1 MPTTQVVGKEV
12 VVVMMRP
19 VPSSKISIPELPP
32 DLVHRPE
39 LVRRLDG
46 VADVGLAS
54 APAGYGKTLLVA
66 EWARASTEI
75 DTAWVRVDRDDNNP
89 RRLWS
94 AMLASMA
101 RTATV
106 PASSPLRA
114 GSDRGT
120 WDMAL
125 AGQPDFLAN
134 LIEAL
139 AALPRPLR
147 LVLDDLHEVTD
158 AATLHGLQNF
168 VRDRPPNV
176 ILVLASR
183 LDPPFHLHRLRL
195 EGRLTELRSDQ
206 LQFDRVEAGTLLR
219 RAGLGLKPRQ
229 VDQLYRQTDGWPA
242 GLRLAAAAIDV
253 TTDVDGFLADF
264 SGDERSVADYLVG
277 EVFSGLPADRLQL
290 LQATSICEALP
301 VGLAVVLSGRED
313 AGWLLADLEHRTA
326 LVREIA
332 QNRGVYRVQPLVRS
346 HLLADLNRQGAHR
359 IARLHAIAA
368 RWWRDWGR
376 PARALEHAALSGEP
390 ALLTDLV
397 RDVAVSQLV
406 VGEHRPLRRA
416 LAASGEHVVGSDP
429 WLSVVA
435 ALVRHETGDAHAAEA
450 AGRHACR
457 SWPADPPVRLAI
469 LRAAGEELGV
479 LPQAAGAA
487 RTSLPDEGA
496 VPAEPELEALVRLA
510 RCGRRLRDGDD
521 PLAVRRAIDRVRADA
536 QRSGFEY
543 LSLQCLGLAAAAAAV
558 GGDLRGM
565 REIGAEAVAIGA
577 ARGWQASPWALTGT
591 AMLAYGKLLA
601 AEPKEAERL
610 ATDGLAHGAKA
621 ALRLQY
627 VLMAIAGVA
636 RADQGDRAGGVV
648 AMARARTALGDAS
661 ASGFELAALAVAEFQ
676 DSIRLGRHA
685 AARTVLSWFVDRVGE
700 TAETLLM
707 RAWSDVAAGHN
718 DSARTT
724 LRRILDGQAAA
735 VLPSTLVDAL
745 LQETALAVHVEDHF
759 AARRALQMAVDVAEP
774 LDLLRPFVNAG
785 PVVRELLAQR
795 YGSLEAADTFG
806 GRALAVGACGG
817 RALEAVLSR
826 RELAVLALLP
836 SLRSMDEIASDLTV
850 SINTLKSH
858 IRSIYSKLGVSSR
871 RCAVLT
877 AHEHG
882 LILSSGSEYQSAQ
895 ALLIRHR

>member
-1 MPTTQVVGKEV
+1 MT
-12 VVVMMRP
+12 MRP
-19 VPSSKISIPELPP
+19 VPSSKISMPELPP
-32 DLVHRPE
+32 DLVHRTE
-39 LVRRLDG
+39 LLRRLDD
-46 VADVGLAS
+46 VADVGLVS

-66 EWARASTEI
+66 EWARASTDV
-75 DTAWVRVDRDDNNP
+75 DTAWVRVDRDDDDP

-94 AMLASMA
+94 AVLASIA
-101 RTATV
+101 RTPTV
-106 PASSPLRA
+106 SASSPLLA
-114 GSDRGT
+114 GFDGGA
-120 WDMAL
+120 WDMAS
-125 AGQPDFLAN
+125 AGRPDFLAK

-139 AALPRPLR
+139 AELPRPLR

-158 AATLHGLQNF
+158 AATLRGLQNF
-168 VRDRPPNV
+168 LRDRPTNV
-176 ILVLASR
+176 IVVLASR

-195 EGRLTELRSDQ
+195 EGRLTELRSDR

-219 RAGLGLKPRQ
+219 RAGLRMTPAQ

-242 GLRLAAAAIDV
+242 GLRLAAAAMDV

-264 SGDERSVADYLVG
+264 SGDERAVADYLVG
-277 EVFSGLPADRLQL
+277 EVFSGLPADRMQL

-326 LVREIA
+326 LVREIGP
-332 QNRGVYRVQPLVRS
+332 NRGVYRVQPLVRS
-346 HLLADLNRQGAHR
+346 HLLADLNRQSVHR

-390 ALLTDLV
+390 ALLTELV
-397 RDVAVSQLV
+397 RDVALSQLV

-416 LAASGEHVVGSDP
+416 LAASGEHVVASDP
-429 WLSVVA
+429 WLSTVA
-435 ALVRHETGDAHAAEA
+435 ALVRHEMGDAHAAEA

-457 SWPADPPVRLAI
+457 TWPADPPVRLAV

-479 LPQAAGAA
+479 LPRAAGEAH
-487 RTSLPDEGA
+487 TLLPDEDA
-496 VPAEPELEALVRLA
+496 VPAEPEMEAVVRLA
-510 RCGRRLRDGDD
+510 RCAKRLRDGDD
-521 PLAVRRAIDRVRADA
+521 PFAVRRAIDHVRADA
-536 QRSGFEY
+536 NHAGFEY
-543 LSLQCLGLAAAAAAV
+543 LSLQCLGLASVAAAA
-558 GGDLRGM
+558 GGDIRSM
-565 REIGAEAVAIGA
+565 REIGAEAMAIGSA
-577 ARGWQASPWALTGT
+577 CGWQASPWALTGT

-601 AEPKEAERL
+601 AEPEEAERL

-627 VLMAIAGVA
+627 VLTAIVGLA

-661 ASGFELAALAVAEFQ
+661 ASRFELAALAVAEFQ
-676 DSIRLGRHA
+676 NSVRLGRHA
-685 AARTVLSWFVDRVGE
+685 AARTVQSWFIERAGE

-718 DSARTT
+718 DSARST
-724 LRRILDGQAAA
+724 LRRITDGGVDA

-745 LQETALAVHVEDHF
+745 LQETALAVHAEDHF
-759 AARRALQMAVDVAEP
+759 AARRALQVAVDIAAP
-774 LDLLRPFVNAG
+774 LDLIRPFVHAG

-795 YGSLEAADTFG
+795 YGSLEAAGTFG
-806 GRALAVGACGG
+806 GRALAAGASGG
-817 RALEAVLSR
+817 RALESVLSR
-826 RELAVLALLP
+826 REFAVLELLP

-871 RCAVLT
+871 RCAVLA

-882 LILSSGSEYQSAQ
+882 LILSSGSENRSSPAP
-895 ALLIRHR
+895 LIRNG

>member
-1 MPTTQVVGKEV
+1 MVATTHVVGKEAV
-12 VVVMMRP
+12 VTMRL
-19 VPSSKISIPELPP
+19 VPNSKISIPELPP
-32 DLVHRPE
+32 DLVHRTE
-39 LVRRLDG
+39 LIRQLDG
-46 VADVGLAS
+46 VADVGLVS

-66 EWARASTEI
+66 EWARASTEV
-75 DTAWVRVDRDDNNP
+75 DTAWVRVDRDDDDP

-94 AMLASMA
+94 AVLASVA
-101 RTATV
+101 RTLAIS
-106 PASSPLRA
+106 AGSPLHA
-114 GSDRGT
+114 VSDRGA
-120 WDMAL
+120 WDMAS
-125 AGQPDFLAN
+125 AGQPDFLAK

-139 AALPRPLR
+139 AALARPLR

-158 AATLHGLQNF
+158 AATLRGLQNF

-183 LDPPFHLHRLRL
+183 LDPPFYLHRLRL
-195 EGRLTELRSDQ
+195 EGRLTELRSDR

-219 RAGLGLKPRQ
+219 AAGLRLTPAQ
-229 VDQLYRQTDGWPA
+229 VDRLYQQTDGWPA
-242 GLRLAAAAIDV
+242 GLRLAAAALDV
-253 TTDVDGFLADF
+253 ATDVDWFLTDF

-277 EVFSGLPADRLQL
+277 EVFSGLPADRMQL

-326 LVREIA
+326 LVREIG

-346 HLLADLNRQGAHR
+346 HLLADLNRQSAHR

-376 PARALEHAALSGEP
+376 PARALEHAALSNDP

-397 RDVAVSQLV
+397 RDVAVTQLV
-406 VGEHRPLRRA
+406 TGEHRPLRRA
-416 LAASGEHVVGSDP
+416 LAASGEHVVASDP
-429 WLSVVA
+429 LLSTVA
-435 ALVRHETGDAHAAEA
+435 ALVRYETGDAYAAEA
-450 AGRHACR
+450 AGRHACCT
-457 SWPADPPVRLAI
+457 WPADPPVPLAI
-469 LRAAGEELGV
+469 LRAAGEELDV
-479 LPQAAGAA
+479 LPRAAGAA
-487 RTSLPDEGA
+487 RTSLPDEDA
-496 VPAEPELEALVRLA
+496 VVAEPELEALVRLA
-510 RCGRRLRDGDD
+510 RCARRLRDGDD
-521 PLAVRRAIDRVRADA
+521 PLAVRRAIDHVRAA
-536 QRSGFEY
+536 ARHAGYEY
-543 LSLQCLGLAAAAAAV
+543 LSLQCLGLAATAAAA
-558 GGDLRGM
+558 GGDLRAM
-565 REIGAEAVAIGA
+565 REIGAEAVAIGS
-577 ARGWQASPWALTGT
+577 ARGWQASPWVLTGT

-601 AEPKEAERL
+601 AEPKEAEQL
-610 ATDGLAHGAKA
+610 AADGLAHGAKA

-636 RADQGDRAGGVV
+636 RADQGDRAGGIV

-661 ASGFELAALAVAEFQ
+661 ASRLELAALAVAESQ
-676 DSIRLGRHA
+676 DSVRLGRHT

-700 TAETLLM
+700 TAEALLM
-707 RAWSDVAAGHN
+707 RVWSDVAAGHN
-718 DSARTT
+718 DSARAT
-724 LRRILDGQAAA
+724 LRRILDGRVDA

-745 LQETALAVHVEDHF
+745 LQETALAVHAEDHF
-759 AARRALQMAVDVAEP
+759 AARRALRMAVDLAEP

-785 PVVRELLAQR
+785 SVVRELLAQH

-806 GRALAVGACGG
+806 GRALAVGARGG
-817 RALEAVLSR
+817 RTLEAVLSR

-882 LILSSGSEYQSAQ
+882 LILSSESDYRSTHAP
-895 ALLIRHR
+895 LIPHR